1 MSSNFLLL
9 AAIKLVEVFQLLL
22 AAIKL
27 EYLEKFAINLIEVFH
42 AAWRLEIY
50 DSKRLMKLGLSC

>member
-1 MSSNFLLL
+1 LLL